1 MRASTTAD
9 AILEHIKILASER
22 FEGRAP
28 GSDGE
33 RITIDYLRDSC
44 LDLGL
49 APAGEDGYFQRV
61 PVIGIKSKPS
71 VYFKTGS
78 SSLAPE
84 FPEQFVA
91 MSRSRQGTV
100 DIANA
105 PVVFAGYG
113 IEAPEYGWNDYKDS
127 DVRGKVVIVLIGQPG
142 RPDREDPTRLDESFF
157 RGRALTYY
165 GRWTYKYEKA
175 SEKGA
180 AAVLIVHESEPAGYG
195 YDVVKASWSGENFDL
210 GRSQE
215 RVQAE
220 GWLSLE
226 SAEKLFAM
234 SGRSYQDL
242 KKGAGENCFVPVD
255 LGTTADISIENTI
268 REFESHNVLAVIEGE
283 DPELKRECIIYSA
296 HWDHFGKKEKD
307 GKVEIYSGALDNGS
321 GVAMVLEIGRRF
333 MKRRPRRS
341 ILLFFTTLEESGLIG
356 SQYYIRQPVFPLEQ
370 TVAVINLDIMNLWG
384 ATREI
389 ISIAHGHSTLD
400 EILSARAA
408 EQDRVVI
415 PDVEPEKGYFYRSD
429 HLPFLQSGVPALFF
443 LNPGSAY
450 LGKDPDYAA
459 RKKADYITN
468 DYHKPSDKVKDDWD
482 LAGAVEDVE
491 LLFRVGGDLAN
502 DSGRP
507 AFKPAS
513 EFFAAIQ
520 KTN

>member
-1 MRASTTAD
+1 MTASTTAD
-9 AILEHIKILASER
+9 AILEHIKTLASDR

-33 RITIDYLRDSC
+33 RITIDYLRDCC
-44 LDLGL
+44 LGLGL
-49 APAGEDGYFQRV
+49 APAGEDGYFQKV

-71 VYFKTGS
+71 VTFHAGS
-78 SSLAPE
+78 SSLAPG

-91 MSRSRQGTV
+91 MSRSRQGTI

-113 IEAPEYGWNDYKDS
+113 IEAPEYGWNDYKDT

-142 RPDREDPTRLDESFF
+142 RPDREDPDRLDESFF

-210 GRSQE
+210 GRIDK

-234 SGRSYQDL
+234 SGRSYKDL
-242 KKGAGENCFVPVD
+242 KKSAGESNFEPVD
-255 LGTTADISIENTI
+255 LGTTADISVINEI
-268 REFESHNVLAVIEGE
+268 REFDSHNVLAVITGE
-283 DPELKRECIIYSA
+283 DPDLAKECIVYSA
-296 HWDHFGKKEKD
+296 HWDHFGKKERN
-307 GKVEIYSGALDNGS
+307 GNVEIYSGALDNGS

-333 MKRRPRRS
+333 MSRRPRRS
-341 ILLFFTTLEESGLIG
+341 ILLLFTTLEESGLIG
-356 SQYYIRQPVFPLEQ
+356 SQYYIQHPVFPLEQ
-370 TVAVINLDIMNLWG
+370 TVAVINLDVMNLWG
-384 ATREI
+384 ATREV

-400 EILSARAA
+400 ENLRVRAA
-408 EQDRVVI
+408 EQDRIVI

-450 LGKDPDYAA
+450 TGKDPDYAA
-459 RKKADYITN
+459 RKKSDYISN

-482 LAGAVEDVE
+482 MAGAVEDVE
-491 LLFRVGGDLAN
+491 LLFQVGQDLGN

-507 AFKPAS
+507 SFKPAS
-513 EFFAAIQ
+513 EFFRVIQ

>member
-1 MRASTTAD
+1 MTASTTAD
-9 AILEHIKILASER
+9 AILEHIKSLASDR
-22 FEGRAP
+22 FEGRSP

-33 RITIDYLRDSC
+33 RITIDYLRDC
-44 LDLGL
+44 CRDIGL

-61 PVIGIKSKPS
+61 PVIGIKSKP
-71 VYFKTGS
+71 VMTFKTGS
-78 SSLAPE
+78 SILAPA

-91 MSRSRQGTV
+91 MSRSRQDAV
-100 DIANA
+100 EIENA

-113 IEAPEYGWNDYKDS
+113 IEAPEYGWNDYKDL

-142 RPDREDPTRLDESFF
+142 RPDREDSTKLDESFF

-180 AAVLIVHESEPAGYG
+180 AAILIVHESGPAGYG

-210 GRSQE
+210 GRAQK

-234 SGRSYQDL
+234 SARSYQEL
-242 KKGAGENCFVPVD
+242 KKSAGQPDFEPVD
-255 LGTTADISIENTI
+255 LGTTADLSVANTT
-268 REFESHNVLAVIEGE
+268 REFDSHNVLAMIEGE
-283 DPELKRECIIYSA
+283 DPDLKRECIVYSA

-333 MKRRPRRS
+333 VEKKPRRS
-341 ILLFFTTLEESGLIG
+341 ILFLFTTLEESGLIG
-356 SQYYIRQPVFPLEQ
+356 SQYYIQHPVFPLER
-370 TVAVINLDIMNLWG
+370 TVAVINLDVMNLWG

-400 EILSARAA
+400 ESLSARAA
-408 EQDRVVI
+408 EQNRAVI

-443 LNPGSAY
+443 LNPGSSY
-450 LGKDPDYAA
+450 IGKDPDYATL
-459 RKKADYITN
+459 KKADYISN

-482 LAGAVEDVE
+482 MAGAVEDVE
-491 LLFRVGGDLAN
+491 LLFRVGQDLVN

-507 AFKPAS
+507 SFKPAS
-513 EFFAAIQ
+513 EFFKEYQ